1 MNYRR
6 WLRLSNLKIIP
17 LGGVRENAKN
27 MYVIEVEDAI
37 FVLDCGLAYPEG
49 QQLYGIDAVIPDFTY
64 LEENKEKIAG
74 VFLSH
79 GHDDAIGALPYF
91 LDKFNVPVFGSE
103 LTIELA
109 KWFVKKSGLNIQ
121 FDDYHVVDD
130 EVEIDFN
137 GTVVRFFRTTHTI
150 PDSMGIAVRT
160 DEGNIVYTGNF
171 KFDQTASQN
180 YRTDIGQIS
189 EIGRE
194 GVLALLSDSMEAES
208 NTENVSESEIQ
219 EEVLNTFQATKSRI
233 IVIAVA
239 SNLLRI
245 QQVLNAASRYN
256 RKVFVTG
263 KNVEAIVKIAIDL
276 GKLDLI
282 DEDVFVSI
290 DEIDKYDDDQIMILE
305 TGGAGEPIKTLD
317 DMARG
322 LHNQV
327 NIKEGDLVYIVTSPS
342 SSMEVAVGQTE
353 NQVYRAGGTVKS
365 ITDNLKA
372 SGHATPKDLQ
382 WMINLLNPKYF
393 IPIQGE
399 YRMLAAHGDLA
410 HQTDI
415 PYRNIFIVSNGDI
428 IQYSDGKMR
437 QTGQVPADNTLVDGI
452 GIGDVGN
459 IVLRDRRILADDGIF
474 VSVCTI
480 NRQKKTIVS
489 GPYTVTR
496 GFVFAKESQDLI
508 EQGNRI
514 VRKVV
519 EDTIQD
525 KSFEW
530 STLKS
535 NVRDELG
542 SFLFKET
549 KRRPIILPVIMEVN
563 QRRR

>member
-1 MNYRR
+1 
-6 WLRLSNLKIIP
+6 LSNIKIIP

-27 MYVIEVEDAI
+27 MYVIELEDAI

-49 QQLYGIDAVIPDFTY
+49 ELYGIDAVIPDFTY
-64 LEENKEKIAG
+64 LEKNKEKIAG

-109 KWFVKKSGLNIQ
+109 KWTVEEAGLDIQ
-121 FDDYHVVDD
+121 FDDYHAVDE
-130 EVEIDFN
+130 EVEIDFD

-150 PDSMGIAVRT
+150 PDSMGIALRT

-171 KFDQTASQN
+171 KFDQTASGDYKTD
-180 YRTDIGQIS
+180 YRQIS

-208 NTENVSESEIQ
+208 VRENVSESEI
-219 EEVLNTFQATKSRI
+219 EAEVFDTVEDAKGRI
-233 IVIAVA
+233 IVVAVA
-239 SNLLRI
+239 SNLMRI
-245 QQVLNAASRYN
+245 QQVLNAATRFN
-256 RKVFVTG
+256 RKVFITG
-263 KNVEAIVKIAIDL
+263 RNVEKVLEIALELD
-276 GKLDLI
+276 KLSLM
-282 DEDVFVSI
+282 DEDLFVPI
-290 DEIDKYDDDQIMILE
+290 DKIDDYDEDEILVLE
-305 TGGAGEPIKTLD
+305 TGSAGEPISTLD

-327 NIKEGDLVYIVTSPS
+327 NIQNNDLVYIVTSPS
-342 SSMEVAVGQTE
+342 SSMEVAVAKTE

-372 SGHATPKDLQ
+372 SGHGTPIDLQ
-382 WMINLLNPKYF
+382 WMINLLSPKHF
-393 IPIQGE
+393 IPVQGE

-410 HQTDI
+410 HQTGI
-415 PYRNIFIVSNGDI
+415 PYRDIFIISNGDVL
-428 IQYSDGKMR
+428 QYEDGQLR

-459 IVLRDRRILADDGIF
+459 IVLRDRRILGNDGIF

-480 NRQKKTIVS
+480 NRKKKQLIS

-508 EQGNRI
+508 DQGNDI
-514 VRKVV
+514 VKEVV
-519 EDTIQD
+519 KDTIQD
-525 KSFEW
+525 KNFEW

>member
-1 MNYRR
+1 
-6 WLRLSNLKIIP
+6 
-17 LGGVRENAKN
+17 
-27 MYVIEVEDAI
+27 MYVIELEDAI

-49 QQLYGIDAVIPDFTY
+49 QLFGIDAIIPDFTY
-64 LEENKEKIAG
+64 LEENKDKIAG
-74 VFLSH
+74 VFLTH

-109 KWFVKKSGLNIQ
+109 KWLVEESGLDVQ
-121 FDDYHVVDD
+121 FDDYHAVDE

-137 GTVVRFFRTTHTI
+137 GTIVRFFRTTHTI
-150 PDSMGIAVRT
+150 PDSMGIAVHT
-160 DEGNIVYTGNF
+160 GEGNIVYTGNF
-171 KFDQTASQN
+171 KFDQTATGDYKTD
-180 YRTDIGQIS
+180 YRQIS

-208 NTENVSESEIQ
+208 ITENVSESEI
-219 EEVLNTFQATKSRI
+219 EKEVFDTVQKTKSRI
-233 IVIAVA
+233 IVVAVA
-239 SNLLRI
+239 SNILRI
-245 QQVLNAASRYN
+245 QQVLNAAARLN
-256 RKVFVTG
+256 RKVFITG
-263 KNVEAIVKIAIDL
+263 RNVEKILEIA
-276 GKLDLI
+276 LDLNKLSLA
-282 DEDVFVSI
+282 DEDLFVPI
-290 DEIDKYDDDQIMILE
+290 EKINDYDDDEILVLE
-305 TGGAGEPIKTLD
+305 TGSAGEPISTLD

-327 NIKEGDLVYIVTSPS
+327 NIQEDDLVYIVTSPS
-342 SSMEVAVGQTE
+342 SSMEVAVANTE
-353 NQVYRAGGTVKS
+353 NQVYRAGGRVKS

-372 SGHATPKDLQ
+372 SGHGTPIDLQ
-382 WMINLLNPKYF
+382 WMINLLDPKYF
-393 IPIQGE
+393 IPVQGE

-410 HQTDI
+410 HQTGI
-415 PYRNIFIVSNGDI
+415 PYRDIFILSNGDVV
-428 IQYSDGKMR
+428 QYEDGQMR
-437 QTGQVPADNTLVDGI
+437 QSGQVPADNTLVDGI

-474 VSVCTI
+474 ISVCTI
-480 NRQKKTIVS
+480 NRQKKQLVS

-508 EQGNRI
+508 ERGNEI
-514 VRKVV
+514 VKKVV
-519 EDTIQD
+519 KETIQD

>member
-1 MNYRR
+1 M
-6 WLRLSNLKIIP
+6 SNLKIIP

-27 MYVIEVEDAI
+27 MYVVESEDAI
-37 FVLDCGLAYPEG
+37 FILDCGLAYPEG
-49 QQLYGIDAVIPDFTY
+49 KLYGIDAVIPDFTY
-64 LEENKEKIAG
+64 LEDNKDKIAG
-74 VFLSH
+74 VFLTH

-103 LTIELA
+103 LTIALA
-109 KWFVKKSGLNIQ
+109 KLFVEESGLNIQ
-121 FDDYHVVDD
+121 FDDYHIID
-130 EVEIDFN
+130 EKVEIDFN

-171 KFDQTASQN
+171 RFDQTATGD
-180 YRTDIGQIS
+180 YRTELSQIS
-189 EIGRE
+189 EFGRE

-208 NTENVSESEIQ
+208 VLENVSETEVQ
-219 EEVLNTFQATKSRI
+219 AEVLSTFQTTKDRI
-233 IVIAVA
+233 IVVAVA

-256 RKVFVTG
+256 RKVFLTG
-263 KNVEAIVKIAIDL
+263 KKVESIIKIA
-276 GKLDLI
+276 LDLNKLELI
-282 DEDVFVSI
+282 DDDI
-290 DEIDKYDDDQIMILE
+290 IMPIDKLGDYEDEEIVILE
-305 TGGAGEPIKTLD
+305 TGSAGEPIKTLD
-317 DMARG
+317 NMARG
-322 LHNQV
+322 LHDQV

-342 SSMEVAVGQTE
+342 SSMEVAVAQTE
-353 NQVYRAGGTVKS
+353 NQVYRAGGTVKA

-382 WMINLLNPKYF
+382 WMINLLKPKYF

-410 HQTDI
+410 HQTGI
-415 PYRNIFIVSNGDI
+415 PYRDIFILSNGDI
-428 IQYSDGKMR
+428 LEHEDGQMR

-496 GFVFAKESQDLI
+496 GFVFAKESQALI
-508 EQGNRI
+508 DQGNEI

-519 EDTIQD
+519 EETIQD
-525 KSFEW
+525 KHFEW
-530 STLKS
+530 NTLKS
-535 NVRDELG
+535 NVRDNLG

-563 QRRR
+563 QRRH